1 MKTYP
6 ERNDDRQALQ
16 SIYINHTDMFSAQ
29 SKAVQCFV
37 SLLIYTQWGDQI
49 LWVLFFAKMNMYLF

>member
-16 SIYINHTDMFSAQ
+16 SIYINHTEIFSAQ

-49 LWVLFFAKMNMYLF
+49 L

>member
-16 SIYINHTDMFSAQ
+16 SIYINHTEIFSAQ

-37 SLLIYTQWGDQI
+37 SLLIYTRWGDQI
-49 LWVLFFAKMNMYLF
+49 L

>member
-6 ERNDDRQALQ
+6 ERNDDRQDLQ
-16 SIYINHTDMFSAQ
+16 SIYINHREIFSAQ

-37 SLLIYTQWGDQI
+37 SLLIYNQWGDQI
-49 LWVLFFAKMNMYLF
+49 LYVLFFAKMNMYLF

>member
-6 ERNDDRQALQ
+6 EMNEDREALQ
-16 SIYINHTDMFSAQ
+16 SIYINHTEIFSAQ

-37 SLLIYTQWGDQI
+37 SLLIYTRWGDQI
-49 LWVLFFAKMNMYLF
+49 LQVLLFAKMSRYLY

>member
-16 SIYINHTDMFSAQ
+16 SICINHTEIFSAQ

-37 SLLIYTQWGDQI
+37 SLLIYTRWGDQI
-49 LWVLFFAKMNMYLF
+49 LLVLLFAKINMY

>member
-16 SIYINHTDMFSAQ
+16 SIYINHTEIFSAQ

-37 SLLIYTQWGDQI
+37 SLLIYTRWGDQI
-49 LWVLFFAKMNMYLF
+49 LLVLLFAKINMY

>member
-6 ERNDDRQALQ
+6 ERNDDRQGLQ
-16 SIYINHTDMFSAQ
+16 SIYINHREIFSAQ

-37 SLLIYTQWGDQI
+37 SLLIYNQWGDQI
-49 LWVLFFAKMNMYLF
+49 L